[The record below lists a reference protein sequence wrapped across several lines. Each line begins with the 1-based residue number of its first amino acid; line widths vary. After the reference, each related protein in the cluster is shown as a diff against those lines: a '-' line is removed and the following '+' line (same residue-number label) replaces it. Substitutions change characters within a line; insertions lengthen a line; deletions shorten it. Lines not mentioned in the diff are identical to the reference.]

1 MRPRREYKINTLDI
15 NRNRGIGI
23 SVPFNPVNVFNV
35 TYTTKDQV
43 KSNLI
48 NFFLTNLGERYFNPE
63 FGANLRK
70 LIFDQMYNI
79 EEVQS
84 MISEKVRLYFT
95 NLNVIDVIVTPD
107 YDKNVFKIRLVY
119 EINTQEDSITIQ
131 IV

>member
-84 MISEKVRLYFT
+84 MISEKVRLYFP

>member
-1 MRPRREYKINTLDI
+1 MRPRKEYRLNTLDI
-15 NRNRGIGI
+15 NKNRGIGI
-23 SVPFNPVNVFNV
+23 AVPFDPVNIFKV

-79 EEVQS
+79 EEVQG
-84 MISEKVRLYFT
+84 MISDKVRLYFP
-95 NLNVIDVIVTPD
+95 NLSIVDVIVTPD
-107 YDKNVFKIRLVY
+107 YDKNVYKIRLVY
-119 EINTQEDSITIQ
+119 VINTQEDSISIQ